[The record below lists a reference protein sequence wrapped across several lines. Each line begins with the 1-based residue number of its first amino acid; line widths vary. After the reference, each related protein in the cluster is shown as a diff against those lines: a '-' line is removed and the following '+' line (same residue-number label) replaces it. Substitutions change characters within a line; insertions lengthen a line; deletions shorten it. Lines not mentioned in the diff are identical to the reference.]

1 VIPGVPGGL
10 EEVHEALSRL
20 RRESQLQ
27 IQKLRQE
34 SEDASRTIE
43 KLQQQLLQQSDY
55 ETLKR
60 EIQ

>member
-1 VIPGVPGGL
+1 M
-10 EEVHEALSRL
+10 HEALSRL

-34 SEDASRTIE
+34 SEDASKTIE